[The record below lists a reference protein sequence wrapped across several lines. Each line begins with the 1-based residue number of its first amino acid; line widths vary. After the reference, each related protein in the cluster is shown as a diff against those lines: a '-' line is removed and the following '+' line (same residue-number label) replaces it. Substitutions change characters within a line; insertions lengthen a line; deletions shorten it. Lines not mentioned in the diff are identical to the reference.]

1 VVAIGQGARH
11 HTIRRPNAMPI
22 ALEFIASA
30 LLFLP
35 TLLG

>member
-1 VVAIGQGARH
+1 
-11 HTIRRPNAMPI
+11 MPI